1 MLPFQRMKEVG
12 VYMTTCESVL
22 FQIMR
27 DASHPK
33 FKEISEIAKIHAQA
47 KVDPELPNSSI

>member
-1 MLPFQRMKEVG
+1 MFPFQRMKEVG